1 MIPTIRMTNLES
13 APSCFGAVLLKT
25 LGTTGAA
32 VVAFVLLFNVML
44 WTDALEKLINEAQTD
59 VTLHFE
65 VPWAWWPTHLSGGEF
80 QMIVHDP
87 AVQAELRIDDFALV
101 WAPLQL
107 LRRKFHAHSIRADGV
122 RFSLRKTR
130 KLPELCD
137 MPPGLPVIPG
147 QSLPPESVEG
157 SCMAQEDTA
166 RPKGEKPKRG
176 DVFQVQLDD
185 VHVDDLDRLWLERF
199 RTEGTGWVRGDWFY
213 FPTFETR
220 LNVAAVGA
228 SSRNLKR
235 ADETLI
241 RDMDFGLNG
250 VLDTVHLR
258 KSPDWKRLIVA
269 TATASVRG
277 VRLAA
282 LMADGATKADGT
294 LDLHFDGSVQRGH
307 LEYLA
312 VRVLN
317 SQMSLETKEF
327 VLSGEPWAHF
337 QWVADSESTAKLRE
351 GRAELRA
358 LRLGRGK
365 DAKTTSFRLTAENE
379 GRFDLSN
386 GTARVNLLA
395 QTGNLEPIMILLK
408 GLPKT
413 MIDVLISSDTQIRA
427 TARLDVDAPDTRLED
442 LQLEAGALKAHGA
455 VTLLPR
461 MDGEV
466 TAELGPVSVTKKLGG
481 KRKKESEDAKGAE
494 KAAAADRGRSN

>member
-1 MIPTIRMTNLES
+1 MMTSER
-13 APSCFGAVLLKT
+13 APSRFGGVLLKT
-25 LGTTGAA
+25 LGSIGAA

-107 LRRKFHAHSIRADGV
+107 LRKKFHARTIRADGV

-130 KLPELCD
+130 ELRELCD

-147 QSLPPESVEG
+147 QSLPAEAVEG

-166 RPKGEKPKRG
+166 RPKGDKPKRG

-185 VHVDDLDRLWLERF
+185 VRVDHLERLWFERL
-199 RTEGTGWVRGDWFY
+199 RTEGTGGLRGDWFY
-213 FPTFETR
+213 IPTFETR
-220 LNVAAVGA
+220 LNVSALGA

-241 RDMDFGLNG
+241 RNMGFGVTG
-250 VLDTVHLR
+250 ELDTVHLR

-277 VRLAA
+277 IRLAP
-282 LMADGATKADGT
+282 LMRGGATKADGT
-294 LDLHFDGSVQRGH
+294 LDLYFDMSVQQGY
-307 LEYLA
+307 LEYLEL
-312 VRVLN
+312 RILN
-317 SQMSLETKEF
+317 SKMSLERKEF

-337 QWVADSESTAKLRE
+337 QWVADSDRTARLRE

-358 LRLGRGK
+358 VRLGRGK
-365 DAKTTSFRLTAENE
+365 DAKTTSFRLTAKNE
-379 GRFDLSN
+379 RSLDLSN
-386 GTARVNLLA
+386 GTARVGLWA
-395 QTGNLEPIMILLK
+395 QAENLEPIMILLK

-413 MIDVLISSDTQIRA
+413 MVDVLISSDTQIRA
-427 TARLDVDAPDTRLED
+427 TARLDVAAPDMRLED
-442 LQLEAGALKAHGA
+442 LQVEAGALKAHGA
-455 VTLLPR
+455 LTLSPR

-466 TAELGPVSVTKKLGG
+466 TAELGPVSVTKKIGG
-481 KRKKESEDAKGAE
+481 KRKKESANAKGAE
-494 KAAAADRGRSN
+494 EAAAGHRGKSN